1 MSAIIAAAP
10 HGALQVLNSV
20 SSPKNGNLIP
30 NSNMTSTKRV
40 LESQNS
46 EVNNGS
52 NLQSSNAIRKPAQV
66 ITMGVGMSGES
77 DQRDFIQ
84 RFIHRFYEEQSFTP
98 PTRAEAQEMESV
110 LYSVSFGKQEIFKKA
125 TYQAFSA
132 AISS

>member
-20 SSPKNGNLIP
+20 SSPRNGNLIP

-52 NLQSSNAIRKPAQV
+52 NL
-66 ITMGVGMSGES
+66 
-77 DQRDFIQ
+77 
-84 RFIHRFYEEQSFTP
+84 
-98 PTRAEAQEMESV
+98 
-110 LYSVSFGKQEIFKKA
+110 
-125 TYQAFSA
+125 
-132 AISS
+132 